1 MEFSGDA
8 SHSHGYKKVGPGFPD
23 TSVGWY
29 RKTFS
34 VSESDKGKRIF
45 LEFDGVFRDSKVWVN
60 GFYCGNEP
68 SGYTGFSYDVS
79 EYLNYGGENV
89 VAVRVD
95 ASMEEA
101 GFMKEPEFIA
111 MFG

>member
-1 MEFSGDA
+1 MPE
-8 SHSHGYKKVGPGFPD
+8 K
-23 TSVGWY
+23 
-29 RKTFS
+29 
-34 VSESDKGKRIF
+34 DKGKRIY
-45 LEFDGVFRDSKVWVN
+45 LEFDGVFRDAEVWVN

-68 SGYTGFSYDVS
+68 SGYTSFSYDVS

-95 ASMEEA
+95 ASMEEVGSTKGQ
-101 GFMKEPEFIA
+101 GFIV